1 MNIGFKLKEIQV
13 TPCSFDGIMHA
24 AVLIAAFSA
33 RKFAAWFEINMN
45 IELFSFRAK
54 IY

>member
-1 MNIGFKLKEIQV
+1 MS
-13 TPCSFDGIMHA
+13 PCSFDGIMHA
-24 AVLIAAFSA
+24 AVLLAAFCA

-45 IELFSFRAK
+45 IELFSFSAK